1 MGRLTGTLTL
11 AAALAG
17 CAALNTLHTEVSTY
31 GQWPAGRAPGTYA
44 FERLPSQQARAQA
57 QDALEAAARPA
68 LREAGFAE
76 AQAGQE
82 PDVRVQVGARLTRV
96 DAGPWGPQVGL
107 GGYWAWSRN
116 PWWGPGWGLGWQ
128 AELPRYE
135 REVGLLL
142 RDHASGRVLYEAR
155 AGYEG
160 SAVGDARML
169 AAMFAAAL
177 VDFPHPGVNPRA
189 VRVPLGPQG
198 R

>member
-1 MGRLTGTLTL
+1 MGRLTGLLIL
-11 AAALAG
+11 AAVLGG

-31 GQWPAGRAPGTYA
+31 GQWPPGRTPGTYA

-68 LREAGFAE
+68 LREAGFTE
-76 AQAGQE
+76 TPAGQE

-96 DAGPWGPQVGL
+96 DVGPWSSQFGIS
-107 GGYWAWSRN
+107 GYWAGSRN

-135 REVGLLL
+135 REVGLLV

-160 SAVGDARML
+160 SAVGDGRML
-169 AAMFAAAL
+169 AAMFSAAMK
-177 VDFPHPGVNPRA
+177 DFPDPGVNPRA
-189 VRVPLGPQG
+189 VRVSLEPAP